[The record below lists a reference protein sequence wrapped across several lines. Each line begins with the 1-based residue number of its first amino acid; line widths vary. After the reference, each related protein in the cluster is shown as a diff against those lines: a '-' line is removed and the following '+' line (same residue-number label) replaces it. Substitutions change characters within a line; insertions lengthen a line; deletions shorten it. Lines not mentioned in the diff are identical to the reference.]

1 MSAWAL
7 DDNDGKDGIAWVR
20 WARPVRQDKVRRLY
34 ETDARG
40 IMDEEL
46 IDDVGC
52 ALYLRCRSIL
62 AVTEAAQGRVACPR
76 CSESIS
82 RVEKGNSA
90 PSLAE
95 RLCCI
100 GCGWHATWGRYRQT
114 YQGQQL
120 YGAGGL
126 EAFRTFLA
134 RFDQA
139 HTAREKLFAIDRL
152 IHSFHYN
159 LSAGAKTP
167 TPSRPA
173 AANVLEGSLAEV
185 VGFLDR
191 LSHGEATTAEMRETR
206 AAYEDRLPSTWA
218 GKRYRRPLQGNA

>member
-1 MSAWAL
+1 MNVGTMVDGAEGDDIAL
-7 DDNDGKDGIAWVR
+7 VR
-20 WARPVRQDKVRRLY
+20 WARPVRRDKVRRLY

-40 IMDEEL
+40 ITDETL

-62 AVTEAAQGRVACPR
+62 AVTEAARGRITCPR
-76 CSESIS
+76 CASGIHRQES
-82 RVEKGNSA
+82 GNSA
-90 PSLAE
+90 HSRAE
-95 RLCCI
+95 RLRCI
-100 GCGWHATWGRYRQT
+100 GCGWHITWGRYRET
-114 YQGQQL
+114 FQGQQL
-120 YGAGGL
+120 YGAGGM
-126 EAFRTFLA
+126 EAFHAFLT
-134 RFDQA
+134 RYDQA

-159 LSAGAKTP
+159 LTAGAKIP

-191 LSHGEATTAEMRETR
+191 LTHGEATTPEMRETR
-206 AAYEDRLPSTWA
+206 AAYEERLPNTWA
-218 GKRYRRPLQGNA
+218 GKRYRCLE